1 MVMSVMWFLLSCHG
15 AAVQLLQAG
24 HQIDGCRSGLHLL
37 ECVLVHV
44 LAHGVDAD
52 HTLHV
57 LLRQTIHGGVQG
69 IALACHTKHS
79 FLWVAPTT
87 APIRAVST
95 FAGGHHQL
103 EMKKLEYEHQERE
116 AQQKREREIYEGYI
130 RAAGAAIQY
139 QTKESIQ
146 TFGEHSALAMY
157 YVPEELRADM
167 VLLEKLAQRRES
179 YDDLLVRK
187 VELLNRIIVKMRE
200 LRGAQSSTHQQ

>member
-24 HQIDGCRSGLHLL
+24 HQIDGRRSGLHLL

-87 APIRAVST
+87 IPAASQEWFRPLPC
-95 FAGGHHQL
+95 GHHRVGCGVLPSAVYLQR
-103 EMKKLEYEHQERE
+103 KERC
-116 AQQKREREIYEGYI
+116 KCW
-130 RAAGAAIQY
+130 
-139 QTKESIQ
+139 T
-146 TFGEHSALAMY
+146 
-157 YVPEELRADM
+157 
-167 VLLEKLAQRRES
+167 
-179 YDDLLVRK
+179 
-187 VELLNRIIVKMRE
+187 
-200 LRGAQSSTHQQ
+200 

>member
-24 HQIDGCRSGLHLL
+24 HQIDGRRSGLHLL

-69 IALACHTKHS
+69 IALACHNKHS

-87 APIRAVST
+87 LPGWLPSGFDPFRRVIIR
-95 FAGGHHQL
+95 
-103 EMKKLEYEHQERE
+103 R
-116 AQQKREREIYEGYI
+116 GYSG
-130 RAAGAAIQY
+130 RVFHA
-139 QTKESIQ
+139 SI
-146 TFGEHSALAMY
+146 
-157 YVPEELRADM
+157 
-167 VLLEKLAQRRES
+167 
-179 YDDLLVRK
+179 VRC
-187 VELLNRIIVKMRE
+187 LPNSPRC
-200 LRGAQSSTHQQ
+200 S